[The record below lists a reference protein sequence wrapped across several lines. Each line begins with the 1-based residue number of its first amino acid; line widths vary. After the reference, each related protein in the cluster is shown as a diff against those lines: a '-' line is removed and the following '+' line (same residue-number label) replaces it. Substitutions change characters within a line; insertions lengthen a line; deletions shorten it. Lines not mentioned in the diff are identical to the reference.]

1 MINLKHESQKNKI
14 IMISIVVI
22 ILAAYVYLFTSAKT
36 VNVPLTKQSEV
47 TKLNDD
53 IEFSENK
60 ILSVLYSRV
69 HENEKFLEV
78 MIRIENKNN
87 DGTREFEVE
96 AENYDTEKLKI
107 DLVNRKDNYFTYRIN
122 FDKKFKEVKIFVYPK
137 FFEKSAESQ
146 DVSTLIFN
154 KYNTQIGVFKI
165 LKTEDEFLKLRLN
178 LLWEMLLKENKKY
191 QEKIQTK
198 EKIKQSLETEIK
210 DNTLN
215 KKQESILNIEEK
227 EEKKSKL
234 KDLKNNLVEVEKEIK
249 KLKERSKKNEEQIYK
264 IRKNLSQ
271 FK

>member
-14 IMISIVVI
+14 IMISVVVI

-36 VNVPLTKQSEV
+36 VNMPLTKQSEL
-47 TKLNDD
+47 TALNDD

-69 HENEKFLEV
+69 HKNENFLEIMV
-78 MIRIENKNN
+78 RIENKNN

-96 AENYDTEKLKI
+96 AQNYNTEKFKI

-122 FDKKFKEVKIFVYPK
+122 FDKEFKEIKVFIYPK

-146 DVSTLIFN
+146 DVSNLIFN

-178 LLWEMLLKENKKY
+178 LLWEILLKENKKY
-191 QEKIQTK
+191 SEKIQTK
-198 EKIKQSLETEIK
+198 EKIKKSLEIEIK
-210 DNTLN
+210 ENLLN
-215 KKQESILNIEEK
+215 KKQESILNDEEK
-227 EEKKSKL
+227 EAKKSKL

>member
-1 MINLKHESQKNKI
+1 MINLKQEQIKNRI
-14 IMISIVVI
+14 IIGFIVVG

-36 VNVPLTKQSEV
+36 VNTPLTKQTEV
-47 TKLNDD
+47 TKLNDV

-69 HENEKFLEV
+69 HKNENFLEV
-78 MIRIENKNN
+78 MVRIENKNN
-87 DGTREFEVE
+87 DGTREFKVE

-107 DLVNRKDNYFTYRIN
+107 DLVNIKDNYFTYRVN
-122 FDKKFKEVKIFVYPK
+122 FEKEFKEIKIFVYPE

-165 LKTEDEFLKLRLN
+165 LKTEDEFIKLRLN
-178 LLWEMLLKENKKY
+178 LLWEILLKENKKY
-191 QEKIQTK
+191 SEKIQTK
-198 EKIKQSLETEIK
+198 EKIKKSLETEIK
-210 DNTLN
+210 ENLLN
-215 KKQESILNIEEK
+215 KKQESILNDEEK
-227 EEKKSKL
+227 EAKKSKL

>member
-1 MINLKHESQKNKI
+1 
-14 IMISIVVI
+14 
-22 ILAAYVYLFTSAKT
+22 
-36 VNVPLTKQSEV
+36 
-47 TKLNDD
+47 
-53 IEFSENK
+53 
-60 ILSVLYSRV
+60 
-69 HENEKFLEV
+69 
-78 MIRIENKNN
+78 
-87 DGTREFEVE
+87 
-96 AENYDTEKLKI
+96 
-107 DLVNRKDNYFTYRIN
+107 
-122 FDKKFKEVKIFVYPK
+122 
-137 FFEKSAESQ
+137 
-146 DVSTLIFN
+146 
-154 KYNTQIGVFKI
+154 
-165 LKTEDEFLKLRLN
+165 
-178 LLWEMLLKENKKY
+178 MLLKANKKY

>member
-1 MINLKHESQKNKI
+1 MIIGIVMI
-14 IMISIVVI
+14 IST
-22 ILAAYVYLFTSAKT
+22 AYIFLFTSAKT
-36 VNVPLTKQSEV
+36 VNMPLTKQSEV

-69 HENEKFLEV
+69 HENEKFLEI

-96 AENYDTEKLKI
+96 AQNYNTEKLKMV
-107 DLVNRKDNYFTYRIN
+107 LVNRKDNYFTYRIN
-122 FDKKFKEVKIFVYPK
+122 FDKEFKEIKVFIYPK

-146 DVSTLIFN
+146 DVSNLIFN

-178 LLWEMLLKENKKY
+178 LLWEILLKENKKY
-191 QEKIQTK
+191 SEKIQTK
-198 EKIKQSLETEIK
+198 EKIKKSLETEIK
-210 DNTLN
+210 ENLLN
-215 KKQESILNIEEK
+215 KKQEFILNDEEK
-227 EEKKSKL
+227 EAKKSKL